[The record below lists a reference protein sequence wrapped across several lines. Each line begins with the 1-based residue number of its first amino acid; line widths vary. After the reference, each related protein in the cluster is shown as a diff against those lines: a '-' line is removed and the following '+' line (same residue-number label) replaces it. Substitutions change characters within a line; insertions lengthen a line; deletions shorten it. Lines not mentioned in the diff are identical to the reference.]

1 MLGALAQMCHQ
12 EFRTPFNFM
21 EFCFVSLYVVFRDLN
36 SVAELA
42 RRANKE
48 GPCTVLENF
57 SYGQYMCVHTHTQS
71 QAWEVTVHGNPSYVG
86 PLEFHFLTEIKC
98 FSLGRICEDK

>member
-57 SYGQYMCVHTHTQS
+57 SYGQYMCVHTHTKS
-71 QAWEVTVHGNPSYVG
+71 GMGSDGAWEPIVRRTTGV
-86 PLEFHFLTEIKC
+86 
-98 FSLGRICEDK
+98 SLPHRNQMLLSREDL